1 MDSREGRSS
10 ITLFSARNTLNHN
23 MIRTIERGS
32 SNMEGLE
39 SLTIYASMVQALFT
53 PQYQGSTQETATK
66 RILLINHTYFDLLQ
80 AEISINLTFAII
92 REGIRANNQLSHFG
106 TLLQIESTFK
116 PVHCWPLIDV
126 VSEAILTNLNT
137 LQRLHS
143 IQFQFSH
150 ILETLISNPQFAQIH
165 KPAPIHFRALFFIT
179 TLLLHRNH
187 FN

>member
-1 MDSREGRSS
+1 M
-10 ITLFSARNTLNHN
+10 TLYSARNTLNHN

-66 RILLINHTYFDLLQ
+66 RILLINHTYFDLFQ
-80 AEISINLTFAII
+80 AAISFNFTFVII
-92 REGIRANNQLSHFG
+92 GEGIRANNQLSHFG
-106 TLLQIESTFK
+106 TVLQIESTCT

-137 LQRLHS
+137 LQ
-143 IQFQFSH
+143 
-150 ILETLISNPQFAQIH
+150 
-165 KPAPIHFRALFFIT
+165 
-179 TLLLHRNH
+179 
-187 FN
+187 